1 MAATQETLRVENLRQ
16 FLRAVNKI
24 ERGEKKAIRDRLAK
38 VAEPIAGSA
47 RQKLAGFAGAN
58 IGAIGPR
65 VVTSGVFVTD
75 RAKKV
80 TGKRGDFG
88 VLIMRVGLVPALE
101 EHTDEVMSEL
111 EDALDDL
118 GRSAGF

>member
-1 MAATQETLRVENLRQ
+1 MAAAPQTLRVENLRE

-24 ERGEKKAIRDRLAK
+24 EREEKKVIKDRLAK

-47 RQKLAGFAGAN
+47 RQRLGRFAGAN
-58 IGAIGPR
+58 LAAIGPR

-88 VLIMRVGLVPALE
+88 GLIMTVGLLPALE
-101 EHTDEVMSEL
+101 EHADEAVREL

-118 GRSAGF
+118 GSSAGF